1 MARRPL
7 IAGNWKMH
15 LGPADADTFATE
27 LKRRFAGAEGVDLVV
42 APPAIS
48 IPAVASR
55 LKHTGIDVAGQDL
68 HPEPSGAYTGW
79 VSGEMLKQAGA
90 AYAIVGHSERRE
102 LAHEDDAL
110 IARKVKAAF
119 RAGLIPIF
127 CVGERL
133 AERDAGRAEEVVL
146 RQLGA
151 GLQGLAPDLAVAVVI
166 AYEPVWAIGT
176 GRTATPE
183 QAQAMHAVIRAF
195 LAEAF
200 PAWVA
205 GQARIL
211 YGGSVKAGN
220 ARSLLDQPDIDGAL
234 VGGASLSADDFSAI
248 VDAARGR

>member
-15 LGPADADTFATE
+15 LGPADADTFAAE
-27 LKRRFAGAEGVDLVV
+27 LKRRFVGTEGVDLVV
-42 APPAIS
+42 APPAVS
-48 IPAVASR
+48 IPAVVAR
-55 LKHTGIDVAGQDL
+55 LKHTGIEVSGQDL
-68 HPEPSGAYTGW
+68 HPEPSGAFTGW

-90 AYAIVGHSERRE
+90 GWCIVGHSERRE

-110 IARKVKAAF
+110 VARKVKAAF

-133 AERDAGRAEEVVL
+133 AQRDAGEAEVVVL
-146 RQLGA
+146 RQLAA
-151 GLQGLAPDLAVAVVI
+151 GLSGLAPDHAAAIVI

-205 GQARIL
+205 SQARIL

-220 ARSLLDQPDIDGAL
+220 ARSLLGQPDIDGAL
-234 VGGASLSADDFSAI
+234 VGGASLSADDFAAI